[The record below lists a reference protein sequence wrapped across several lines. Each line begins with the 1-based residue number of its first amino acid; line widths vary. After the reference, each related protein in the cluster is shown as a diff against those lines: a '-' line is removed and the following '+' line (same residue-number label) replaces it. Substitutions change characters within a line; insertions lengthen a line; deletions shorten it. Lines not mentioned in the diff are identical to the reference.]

1 MNNLREKLKAK
12 LDAKKP
18 KDIEPDQD
26 SKVLAER
33 NIAIAILAGS
43 SFTDEILQVLTETT
57 DPKVFEYALHNLD
70 VKTNLKSWDTMLKR
84 IQGSLIP
91 AAVEKYS
98 KETNSIGILGVVH
111 NPEIS
116 DFDLENIIR
125 EAEITKDGLAHII
138 GKFPS
143 TVSTRVSLKLAM
155 VPNVDKIIDDMFA
168 GYRGYSGVSFRL
180 FCINQNLVDGNV
192 SEEFTNYVEKFAE
205 RDVSRWISW
214 AKPSATD
221 VLLVLATLFSCVSLL
236 KTDLPRNLHLV
247 LQDYF
252 RLK

>member
-84 IQGSLIP
+84 IPGSLIP

-116 DFDLENIIR
+116 DFD
-125 EAEITKDGLAHII
+125 
-138 GKFPS
+138 
-143 TVSTRVSLKLAM
+143 
-155 VPNVDKIIDDMFA
+155 
-168 GYRGYSGVSFRL
+168 
-180 FCINQNLVDGNV
+180 
-192 SEEFTNYVEKFAE
+192 
-205 RDVSRWISW
+205 
-214 AKPSATD
+214 
-221 VLLVLATLFSCVSLL
+221 
-236 KTDLPRNLHLV
+236 
-247 LQDYF
+247 
-252 RLK
+252 